1 MKKLFII
8 LILALVTFSANA
20 QKQKLTY
27 DVSTLVAADTIFYF
41 DGYTKWAWVFQWEY
55 SQLDADD
62 AVLDWGQSMNDSTCI
77 FFISDSL
84 PDILNKNHRV
94 DNNVYGFLGMGSTRI
109 CAKFTKNSV
118 TSGNLYF
125 EGRTT
130 P

>member
-27 DVSTLVAADTIFYF
+27 DTSTLVGSDTTFYF
-41 DGYTKWAWVFQWEY
+41 DGYTKWAWCFQWEY

-77 FFISDSL
+77 PFINDSL
-84 PDILNKNHRV
+84 PAILNTAIKV
-94 DNNVYGFLGMGSTRI
+94 DDIIWHTGGVGATGI
-109 CAKFTKNSV
+109 CVKYTKNSV
-118 TSGNLYF
+118 TSGNLFF